1 MALERISKDRIA
13 EENARI
19 EPTHRLDLEAV
30 AGQLERRGMDVEAL
44 LEQAAE
50 FSVALPTW
58 GFARGGTRFG
68 RFPIAGEPRSL
79 EEKLVH
85 ASIVNDLTA
94 VTPRVSP
101 HIPWDTPSDAKAAR
115 RLARELGLGFDAI
128 NSNTFQDQPGQ
139 AHSYLHG
146 SLSHTEAAVRNQ
158 AIAHN
163 WHCLELG
170 EVLGSKALTV
180 WLADGSNFPGQQNF
194 RHALERTMD
203 SLAKI
208 YARLPKDWRMLVEY
222 KPYEPAFYATV
233 LNDWGTAL
241 MTANALG
248 SQAFCLVDLGHHLPN
263 TNIEQ
268 VVSRLIQ
275 AGKLGGFHFND
286 SKYSDDDLSS
296 GAIKPFQL
304 FLIFCELLDAAAD
317 PVIRKRKPA
326 FRPAYMI
333 DQSHNLKDPVEDLIG
348 SAVAIHRAYV
358 KALLV
363 DRKALQVYQ
372 GRNDAA
378 MAERVLQGAFE
389 MDVSAI
395 LAEVRRRRGAA
406 IDPLLVSRALRS
418 DGSR

>member
-1 MALERISKDRIA
+1 MRNERLDPHRIA
-13 EENARI
+13 EENASF
-19 EPTHRLDLEAV
+19 EAAHRLDLEAV
-30 AGQLERRGMDVEAL
+30 GGQLERRGLDVAAL
-44 LEQAAE
+44 LEDAAK
-50 FSVALPTW
+50 FSVAVPTW

-68 RFPIAGEPRSL
+68 RFPLPDEPRNL
-79 EEKLVH
+79 EAKLHSAAV
-85 ASIVNDLTA
+85 VNDLTG

-101 HIPWDTPSDAKAAR
+101 HIPWDLPEDPAEAR
-115 RLARELGLGFDAI
+115 RLAESLGLGFDAI

-139 AHSYLHG
+139 KHSYLHG
-146 SLSHTEAAVRNQ
+146 SLSHGEAAVRNQ

-170 EVLGSKALTV
+170 EALGSKALTV
-180 WLADGSNFPGQQNF
+180 WLADGTNFPGQQSF
-194 RHALERTMD
+194 RRSLERTID

-208 YARLPKDWRMLVEY
+208 YARLPKDWRLLVEY

-241 MTANALG
+241 MVAQELG
-248 SQAFCLVDLGHHLPN
+248 PKAFCLVDLGHHLPN

-268 VVSRLIQ
+268 VVARLIQ

-296 GAIKPFQL
+296 GSIKPYQL
-304 FLIFCELLDAAAD
+304 FLIFHELLDAAAD
-317 PVIRKRKPA
+317 PAILRQKPL

-348 SAVAIHRAYV
+348 SAIAIHRAFV

-363 DRKALQVYQ
+363 DRKALDHHQR
-372 GRNDAA
+372 RNDAV
-378 MAERVLQGAFE
+378 MAERVLQQAFE
-389 MDVSAI
+389 TDVSPI
-395 LAEVRRRRGAA
+395 LAEVRLRKGAA
-406 IDPLLVSRALRS
+406 LDPILAFRRLTEA
-418 DGSR
+418 